1 MKFKHLI
8 AFIAFATA
16 TLLTLRADVQAPAY
30 NPGDLLLGFRSTN
43 GNQCYVVNIG
53 QTSQFVGVSNVFA
66 VPGLGDIATD
76 LAGVFGND
84 WNGSRPDMRWGIS
97 GASDLNNAVGSDP
110 VKTLYATRVRT
121 IPGTQ
126 STPWTRASDIAQ
138 GTTTSFM
145 KALAAAYVTY
155 STTANS
161 PGNGVVQNNAD
172 VNSYAS
178 YQPGG
183 TQENVGPA
191 PGTSFQ
197 AFNPT
202 IEGAFSTGVIDSVLD
217 LFRMTP
223 SADTD
228 QPGEYLGTFTIA
240 ASGALTFT
248 PVAIADGSA
257 IINDDYTSNAL
268 VTLNWANGDVAPK
281 SFNIT
286 VKTDAITEGNETV
299 FFDLQNVTGASLG
312 NVTHATLTIS
322 DPPKPGTLAFDSAT
336 FSQNEPASG
345 TANLTVVVQRTGGS
359 DGAVSIEVTAT
370 GKTATAGDDFVAIS
384 PVTLNWEDG
393 DSASK
398 SFTITVKTDVLVE
411 NDETI
416 DLALQN
422 NTGGAAIGTQST
434 AIATIHDQPPPA
446 GTLAFSASTFT
457 KAEDPVDDTTMTITV
472 NRTGGSAGAASVEV
486 EVSPVNATSPADYTV
501 ISPVTLNWADGDS
514 APKTFDITIKNDAE
528 AETNETFSLSLQNP
542 TVATL
547 GTQKTATGII
557 ADGTVDIPL
566 AELGGSYNGLVTG
579 AAAQRGL
586 INILL
591 TPTGAF
597 TGKITIE
604 GVSQSISGTFTSA
617 GVARFGTTFS
627 QTVEIVKKA
636 KLANISK
643 GFLALNLNITGRH
656 WITGTLKDQLGANT
670 LATISHA
677 DRALYTSTLNPVAP
691 FMNVPTTLRDLLRE
705 KGKYTAIFAANA
717 SPNNGVAKSAFP
729 QGDGFGMLS
738 ISAGGI
744 VKILGKLADGSV
756 VTYAN
761 ALSRKNEWPVFV
773 QLYNKKGYIAGNVAF
788 DPTQPQTDAA
798 CAGMNWFKPDTT
810 ALKIKSKLYPA
821 GWPNGIT
828 TDFIASKYIVPT
840 KPTLLK
846 PTPANPDTVLG
857 PGAIGAANSATANI
871 IITTADG
878 GLATNTSNDASLSAK
893 SKVSILT
900 ATAGFTAATGLKVTF
915 VPATGKMNGIFSHP
929 GRIFPVKFNGVAY
942 QKTNTASGYFLYS
955 PLKTAPLGTP
965 AESGAVGVAK
975 K

>member
-1 MKFKHLI
+1 
-8 AFIAFATA
+8 
-16 TLLTLRADVQAPAY
+16 
-30 NPGDLLLGFRSTN
+30 
-43 GNQCYVVNIG
+43 
-53 QTSQFVGVSNVFA
+53 
-66 VPGLGDIATD
+66 
-76 LAGVFGND
+76 
-84 WNGSRPDMRWGIS
+84 
-97 GASDLNNAVGSDP
+97 
-110 VKTLYATRVRT
+110 
-121 IPGTQ
+121 
-126 STPWTRASDIAQ
+126 
-138 GTTTSFM
+138 
-145 KALAAAYVTY
+145 
-155 STTANS
+155 
-161 PGNGVVQNNAD
+161 
-172 VNSYAS
+172 
-178 YQPGG
+178 
-183 TQENVGPA
+183 
-191 PGTSFQ
+191 
-197 AFNPT
+197 
-202 IEGAFSTGVIDSVLD
+202 
-217 LFRMTP
+217 MTP

-248 PVAIADGSA
+248 PVASTPGAIGFSTSAFAQKENATADVVKSITVNRTGGSLGAASVEVAIADGSA
-257 IINDDYTSNAL
+257 IINEDYTSNAL

-286 VKTDAITEGNETV
+286 VKTDAVTEGNETV
-299 FFDLQNVTGASLG
+299 FFDLQNVSGATMG
-312 NVTHATLTIS
+312 NVNHATLTIS
-322 DPPKPGTLAFDSAT
+322 DPPLPGTLVFDSAT
-336 FSQNEPASG
+336 FSQTEPASG
-345 TANLTVVVQRTGGS
+345 TANLTIVVQRNGGS

-370 GKTATAGDDFVAIS
+370 GNTATAGDDFVAIS

-398 SFTITVKTDVLVE
+398 SFTITVKTDALVE

-457 KAEDPVDDTTMTITV
+457 KAEDLVDDTTMTITV

-486 EVSPVNATSPADYTV
+486 EVSPVNATNPADYTV

-547 GTQKTATGII
+547 GSQKTATGII
-557 ADGTVDIPL
+557 ADGTVVIPL
-566 AELGGSYNGLVTG
+566 AELGGSYNGLVSG

-597 TGKITIE
+597 TGKITVE
-604 GVSQSISGTFTSA
+604 GVTQSISGTFTAA

-636 KLANISK
+636 KPANISM

-691 FMNVPTTLRDLLRE
+691 FMNVPTTLRDLLGE

-717 SPNNGVAKSAFP
+717 SPNNGVVKSAFP

-761 ALSRKNEWPVFV
+761 ALSRKNEWPVFI

-788 DPTQPQTDAA
+788 DPTQPETDAA

-810 ALKIKSKLYPA
+810 ALKIKSKFYPA

-857 PGAIGAANSATANI
+857 PGAVGAANSATANI

-893 SKVSILT
+893 SKVSVLT

-915 VPATGKMNGIFSHP
+915 VATGKMNGIFSHP